1 MIGRL
6 AAEVDKLVLEYF
18 PQSTEWVE
26 LKPAQTISDV
36 VSIAAGNVLV
46 GPELCRRDEWINGA
60 KRYVGAAITAAWT
73 LRQWPWFLR
82 PFVYLRMPEMQG
94 LKRTTQAM
102 EDALQ
107 PVVEERQ
114 RKAQVPGWEQNKP
127 DDFLQWYMDSPMEWD
142 LPLAEV
148 MLGVGLVALN
158 SSGSA
163 TTNAYVHPMLQ
174 SQGGTDP
181 AFGSI
186 YDLAARPEYQDPIR
200 TEVKAALAKNNGV
213 LTKDALYQCTIL
225 DSFLKESQRMNP
237 EVFSK
242 SKKHLEETFFVALVS
257 AHDRD
262 KSADYTPAFGK
273 RVLLKDFRL
282 SDGTVIPKGTFV
294 CCPIEAVTHDPA
306 HYENPDEFDG
316 YRHYRLRQ
324 QGGFAGEKHQWIS
337 TNQATLSFGYGKHSC
352 PGRFF
357 ATIEIKL
364 IFAFIMLNYDLAMP
378 EGQERPRNIVKGE
391 RVGVSL
397 SAFC

>member
-6 AAEVDKLVLEYF
+6 AAEVNKLILEYF

-26 LKPAQTISDV
+26 LKPTQTISDV

-82 PFVYLRMPEMQG
+82 PFVYLHMQEMQG

-174 SQGGTDP
+174 SPRGTNP

-200 TEVKAALAKNNGV
+200 TEVKAALDKNNGV

-242 SKKHLEETFFVALVS
+242 SKKHLEET
-257 AHDRD
+257 
-262 KSADYTPAFGK
+262 
-273 RVLLKDFRL
+273 VL
-282 SDGTVIPKGTFV
+282 SP
-294 CCPIEAVTHDPA
+294 
-306 HYENPDEFDG
+306 
-316 YRHYRLRQ
+316 
-324 QGGFAGEKHQWIS
+324 
-337 TNQATLSFGYGKHSC
+337 
-352 PGRFF
+352 
-357 ATIEIKL
+357 
-364 IFAFIMLNYDLAMP
+364 
-378 EGQERPRNIVKGE
+378 
-391 RVGVSL
+391 
-397 SAFC
+397 